1 MRSGLVLRPTAQP
14 WSLGPQRT
22 VISPGGVCQNPRG
35 KALPGVGVFPSES
48 TNSNLFDPVDQN
60 QPAWVPPEEAVR
72 LAVENGFSTAE
83 IVRIASGALSHREAL
98 RVAKEYAP
106 ILGIT
111 VTEFMEL
118 RRNR

>member
-1 MRSGLVLRPTAQP
+1 VRSDKLKPV
-14 WSLGPQRT
+14 
-22 VISPGGVCQNPRG
+22 
-35 KALPGVGVFPSES
+35 
-48 TNSNLFDPVDQN
+48 NLVDQN

-72 LAVENGFSTAE
+72 LAIENGFSTAE
-83 IVRIASGALSHREAL
+83 IVRIASGALSHRDAV

-118 RRNR
+118 RRNS